1 MIEEHKFFD
10 KIMRETLK
18 TAQNRSF
25 HGGDINL
32 TRGLQGIGAGVGST
46 SPYELDLDWYDDF
59 EPGNIDQHSFFRY
72 EDVGKILCITLK
84 TDGTDDYIVDYVYV
98 TSSLWT
104 KPDIW
109 FFMKNKE
116 ETVLSKDPE
125 DSGKLKLCENRCYRY
140 LPVGSDNWIL
150 EKMDYK
156 TDKGI
161 VHPTSTIKAG
171 EITVD
176 ARDSSSSQTSSI
188 NLATTISDTLSFE
201 HEQGITVSSEVNFE
215 ANIPNIVS
223 GTISISQSKSET
235 NSFTKSNT
243 VTKSVSFNFPCVAAA
258 GKKVTCK
265 AYQEKYQMEIPYQQV
280 WKHKTQRCTYE
291 VSGMS
296 TVDSDSTITME
307 VHEE

>member
-1 MIEEHKFFD
+1 ME
-10 KIMRETLK
+10 
-18 TAQNRSF
+18 
-25 HGGDINL
+25 
-32 TRGLQGIGAGVGST
+32 
-46 SPYELDLDWYDDF
+46 
-59 EPGNIDQHSFFRY
+59 
-72 EDVGKILCITLK
+72 
-84 TDGTDDYIVDYVYV
+84 
-98 TSSLWT
+98 
-104 KPDIW
+104 
-109 FFMKNKE
+109 NKE
-116 ETVLSKDPE
+116 ETPLSAHQGD
-125 DSGKLKLCENRCYRY
+125 LKLCENRCYRY
-140 LPVGSDNWIL
+140 LPVSSDNWIL

-188 NLATTISDTLSFE
+188 NLATTISDTLTFK
-201 HEQGITVSSEVNFE
+201 HEQGMTVSSEVTFT
-215 ANIPNIVS
+215 AGIPKFAS
-223 GTISISQSKSET
+223 GSISVSRSRSDT

-265 AYQEKYQMEIPYQQV
+265 AYQEMYQMEIPYEQV
-280 WKHKTQRCTYE
+280 WRHKTQRCTYE

-307 VHEE
+307 VDEE